1 MNYVWSASRIHYI
14 LYYILQVEA
23 DDKYERIGGT
33 SMGGGT
39 FWGLGSLLTKARG
52 FDELLQLASEGDHRN
67 VDLLVKDIY
76 GKDGNA
82 VMSVICSHL
91 LNRYQSRYNIHLLS
105 MNTSRVSASTK
116 GTSF

>member
-1 MNYVWSASRIHYI
+1 MPRAK
-14 LYYILQVEA
+14 LVEA

-39 FWGLGSLLTKARG
+39 FWGLGSLLTKAKG

-76 GKDGNA
+76 EFSGSHCAYA
-82 VMSVICSHL
+82 VQACKVVAKRLFLPHDKFYVSQL
-91 LNRYQSRYNIHLLS
+91 RLLS
-105 MNTSRVSASTK
+105 SASNEMTPYNLALQ
-116 GTSF
+116 

>member
-1 MNYVWSASRIHYI
+1 MCEVKSSVIFSLKEHQRHTALLYALSLPSPYI
-14 LYYILQVEA
+14 EELSLEYLVLQVEA

-39 FWGLGSLLTKARG
+39 FWGLGSLLTKAKG

-76 GKDGNA
+76 GMNA
-82 VMSVICSHL
+82 ALPMMCL
-91 LNRYQSRYNIHLLS
+91 L
-105 MNTSRVSASTK
+105 K
-116 GTSF
+116 K